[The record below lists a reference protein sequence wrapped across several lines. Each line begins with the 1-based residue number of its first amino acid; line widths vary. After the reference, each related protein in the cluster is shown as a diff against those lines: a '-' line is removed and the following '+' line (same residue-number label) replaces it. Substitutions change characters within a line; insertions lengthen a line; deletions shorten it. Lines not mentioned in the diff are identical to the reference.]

1 MYRMR
6 TLSHLRTYVREQGSP
21 AIGSALVAVILL
33 AMYKRRDTNDV
44 PKEEWADKL
53 NGIGKMASNL
63 GSQSILFKGFEYKR
77 YLPLLK
83 DPNPCMCELNKEN
96 PVSNGDAFSEEQED
110 VVEDDTFE
118 SKYFIPA
125 DAQHLGEGAFSRVF
139 LGIDRTTGE
148 NVAVKRIHREY
159 TDLEAFRRELRAMQ
173 FILQFGGHPHIISL
187 HDWFQDEDYYHV
199 VLDFVSGGEMF
210 DHLIKNGA
218 YSEADSAR
226 LLREVASALAF
237 LHGIGVVHSDLKPE
251 NIMLS
256 TEHASNSAIK
266 LVDFGSAE
274 IPGAPPITSSFTP
287 AYAPPEA
294 FGDAGVTKPAAD
306 LWAVGVILY
315 IMLVGLHPFA
325 LKDSISDDELE
336 RRICTNSPPIRD
348 SNFTEHLSDS
358 AKDLLERLMERD
370 PAKRMKAD
378 EMLQHPWIQGKTAT
392 TDTIAGSDKRLSRMR
407 AMKTKFQAKFFHNAV
422 NWSDNDDN
430 MRRKTSLI
438 EKSFKSINEGNEEKS
453 RNNADDEENNSI
465 SMAEFQGLLSENIKH
480 KFFPKN
486 HIIYNEGDIGDH
498 MYIINSG
505 TIEVTT
511 SHGSRADRSQG
522 DFFGEGALLHPTKIR
537 SGTIRSKT
545 PVHVLEISREYF
557 EKYLASSELGL
568 MLAVKEKDRIRKRN
582 RAKMILSHQNTLKF
596 KEYRKGESIFR
607 EGTKGDTL
615 FIVEEGVIRIDVK
628 GRHVFS
634 ASKSNIF
641 GEYSALTPNRSRNCA
656 AICNSPRCVV
666 KLMAGK
672 DFRKLMDL
680 YPDAKSSILDLRLR
694 RDFKK
699 AVVHRLGKEFPYDN
713 PMEAFEAV
721 GVDENGEL
729 GVRAIGKIM
738 RDMDPEYTDEE
749 IEDVIRMM
757 DLTDSNTVCFDE
769 FRKVFVADIRASA
782 SI

>member
-1 MYRMR
+1 MHGIKAL
-6 TLSHLRTYVREQGSP
+6 TTVRNRVWEQGS
-21 AIGSALVAVILL
+21 AATSSVLAALMLL
-33 AMYKRRDTNDV
+33 ALYERKDADENDCAKVQGANTINRIGTNFHMQNVLKR
-44 PKEEWADKL
+44 
-53 NGIGKMASNL
+53 
-63 GSQSILFKGFEYKR
+63 FEYKT
-77 YLPLLK
+77 YLPIIHHLDSCRCELK
-83 DPNPCMCELNKEN
+83 DQNPSTDDDN
-96 PVSNGDAFSEEQED
+96 SSEEQEE
-110 VVEDDTFE
+110 VIQEDTFE
-118 SKYFIPA
+118 TNYFIPP
-125 DAQHLGEGAFSRVF
+125 DAKHLGEGAFSRVF
-139 LGIDRTTGE
+139 LGIDRNTGE

-199 VLDFVSGGEMF
+199 VVDFVSGGEMF

-218 YSEADSAR
+218 YSEADAAR

-274 IPGAPPITSSFTP
+274 IPGAPPLASSFTP

-294 FGDAGVTKPAAD
+294 FGHVGATKPAAD
-306 LWAVGVILY
+306 MWAVGVILY

-325 LKDSISDDELE
+325 LKSSISDEELE
-336 RRICTNSPPIRD
+336 RRICTNSPPIRN
-348 SNFTEHLSDS
+348 SSLTGHLSDS
-358 AKDLLERLMERD
+358 AKELLERLMERD

-378 EMLQHPWIQGKTAT
+378 EMLQHPWVQGKTAIS
-392 TDTIAGSDKRLSRMR
+392 DTIAGSDQRLSRMR
-407 AMKTKFQAKFFHNAV
+407 AMKTKLQAKFFHNAV

-430 MRRKTSLI
+430 QRRKISLI
-438 EKSFKSINEGNEEKS
+438 EKSFKSMNEES
-453 RNNADDEENNSI
+453 GENPGNDVDDDEEKSI
-465 SMAEFQGLLSENIKH
+465 SMAEFQGLLSENMKH
-480 KFFPKN
+480 RFFPKN
-486 HIIYNEGDIGDH
+486 HIIYNEGDVGDH

-505 TIEVTT
+505 TVEVTT

-522 DFFGEGALLHPTKIR
+522 DFFGEGALLHSTGVR
-537 SGTIRSKT
+537 SGTIRCKT

-568 MLAVKEKDRIRKRN
+568 MLSVKEKDRIRKRN

-596 KEYRKGESIFR
+596 QEYKKEGVLFK

-615 FIVEEGVIRIDVK
+615 FIVQDGVIRIDVK
-628 GRHVFS
+628 DHHVFS
-634 ASKSNIF
+634 ASKGNIF
-641 GEYSALTPNRSRNCA
+641 GEYCALKPDRNRNCTA
-656 AICNSPRCVV
+656 VCNSPRCVV

-680 YPDAKSSILDLRLR
+680 YPDAKSSIRDLLLR

-699 AVVHRLGKEFPYDN
+699 AVVHRLGKEFPYDS

-721 GVDENGEL
+721 GIDENGEL
-729 GVRAIGKIM
+729 GVDAISKIM

-749 IEDVIRMM
+749 IEEVIQMM
-757 DLTDSNTVCFDE
+757 DLTDSGTVCFDE